1 MKIESLTL
9 YKVPPRW
16 LFLKIRT
23 DEGLE
28 GWGEPIVEGKA
39 DTVAAAISEMADYIL
54 GQPANRIEDIWQ
66 AVYRGGFY
74 RGGPILTSALSGIEQ
89 ALWDLKGK
97 SLGVPIYEL
106 LGGPVRDRM
115 KVYSWVHGD
124 TPQQLAE
131 SALSRVNAGYQA
143 IKMGVPGP
151 NTWIDTPQKLDLII
165 ESVALVREAVGNDIA
180 IGVDFHGRIH
190 KGMARSLVRELE
202 PFKLMFI
209 EEPFPPGHEDSLRDL
224 RAITGIPIALGER
237 LYTRWGFKEIISK
250 GLADVIQP
258 DLSHAGGI
266 LEVKKIAAMAEA
278 YDIALAPHCPLGPIA
293 LAASL
298 QVDFCTTNALIQEQ
312 SLEIHYH
319 KESELLSYLANPEVF
334 NFSDGYV
341 LLPLDPGLGITIDEE
356 KVRNASQIG
365 HNWRSP
371 IWRNVDGSIAEW

>member
-209 EEPFPPGHEDSLRDL
+209 EEPVPPGHEDSLRDL
-224 RAITGIPIALGER
+224 RAISGIPIALGER

-298 QVDFCTTNALIQEQ
+298 QVDFCTPNALIQEQ

-365 HNWRSP
+365 HNWHSP
-371 IWRNVDGSIAEW
+371 VWRNVDGSIAEW

>member
-16 LFLKIRT
+16 LFLKVRT

-39 DTVAAAISEMADYIL
+39 DTVAAAIGEMADYIV
-54 GQPANRIEDIWQ
+54 GQAANRIEDIWQ
-66 AVYRGGFY
+66 AIYRGGFY

-89 ALWDLKGK
+89 ALWDLRGR
-97 SLGVPIYEL
+97 SLGLPIYEL
-106 LGGPVRDRM
+106 LGGPVRERM
-115 KVYSWVHGD
+115 KVYSWIHGD

-151 NTWIDTPQKLDLII
+151 NTWIDTPQRLDLII
-165 ESVALVREAVGNDIA
+165 ESVAVVRESVGKDVA

-190 KGMARSLVRELE
+190 KGMARSLMRELE

-278 YDIALAPHCPLGPIA
+278 YNIALAPHCPLGPIA

-298 QVDFCTTNALIQEQ
+298 QVDFCTPNALIQEQ

-319 KESELLSYLANPEVF
+319 KESEMLSYLANPEVF

-341 LLPLDPGLGITIDEE
+341 SLPSEPGLGITLDEE
-356 KVRNASQIG
+356 KVKSASRIG

-371 IWRNVDGSIAEW
+371 IWRNLDGSIAEW